1 MSEIS
6 ENLCQICNKQKFKY
20 TCPRCNIAYCSVDCY
35 KSQAHIKCSEA
46 FYKQCIQD
54 ELAAK
59 MGDGGQGNSDDVRKM
74 YDILRRIRESD
85 AGIPIEDFDRDS
97 LDSDDETCGPEDD
110 EEADTNGVEGGQHGE
125 FEECYELDIAERL
138 KDVDINDADEVW
150 EHLTQEEKEE
160 FKKLLATGDI
170 MKLVPDFR
178 PWWLKDNKTSKIVDI
193 SKKNEGDCH
202 RNIPPIYE
210 NIATFSTICS
220 KEPAPCLHYNLWNI
234 LTAYA
239 CTARYFHGEQLAN
252 PNESAAFMVNLSSS
266 LKYGTNFEEVEDAI
280 VSVEMEALT
289 TGNGAAQLLP
299 TNSPQTLIVESRDQL
314 HADAKALM
322 STRHNKLAAL
332 SDILKIFQLTKNI
345 LKKAKKEHAEFQKLF
360 ALSSGMEELTRTK
373 TQQIVK
379 KLEFYLSYV
388 NRDAESD
395 LK

>member
-1 MSEIS
+1 
-6 ENLCQICNKQKFKY
+6 
-20 TCPRCNIAYCSVDCY
+20 
-35 KSQAHIKCSEA
+35 
-46 FYKQCIQD
+46 
-54 ELAAK
+54 
-59 MGDGGQGNSDDVRKM
+59 M

-85 AGIPIEDFDRDS
+85 AGIPIEDFDQDS
-97 LDSDDETCGPEDD
+97 LDSDDEEDGGR
-110 EEADTNGVEGGQHGE
+110 EEAEGEEGEQGE
-125 FEECYELDIAERL
+125 FEDCDELDIAERL

-160 FKKLLATGDI
+160 FKKLLANGDI
-170 MKLVPDFR
+170 MKLVPDFK
-178 PWWLKDNKTSKIVDI
+178 PWWLKEKNFKIVEI
-193 SKKNEGDCH
+193 PAKKKDNG
-202 RNIPPIYE
+202 NLPTMPAIYE
-210 NIATFSTICS
+210 NIPQFSTICS

-239 CTARYFHGEQLAN
+239 CTARYFQGEHLTN
-252 PNESAAFMVNLSSS
+252 PNEAAAFLVNLSSS

-289 TGNGAAQLLP
+289 TGNAAAQLLP
-299 TNSPQTLIVESRDQL
+299 TGPPQTLLVESREQL
-314 HADAKALM
+314 QSDAKLLM
-322 STRHNKLAAL
+322 SSRQTKLSAL

-373 TQQIVK
+373 VQQIVK

-388 NRDAESD
+388 NRDAEND

>member
-1 MSEIS
+1 MSEN
-6 ENLCQICNKQKFKY
+6 ECQICNKQKFKY

-35 KSQAHIKCSEA
+35 KSQAHLKCSEE

-54 ELAAK
+54 ELSAK
-59 MGDGGQGNSDDVRKM
+59 AGDPQNSDDVRKM

-85 AGIPIEDFDRDS
+85 AGIPIEDFDQDS
-97 LDSDDETCGPEDD
+97 LDSDDEE
-110 EEADTNGVEGGQHGE
+110 EGGGGPDEDAEEDGE
-125 FEECYELDIAERL
+125 SLQQRQGFEECDELDIAERL

-150 EHLTQEEKEE
+150 EHLTAEEKEE

-178 PWWLKDNKTSKIVDI
+178 PWWLKDAKNSKIVDI
-193 SKKNEGDCH
+193 SNKKEEPSH
-202 RNIPPIYE
+202 WTMPAIYE
-210 NIATFSTICS
+210 NIAKFSTICS

-239 CTARYFHGEQLAN
+239 CTARYFHGEHLTN
-252 PNESAAFMVNLSSS
+252 PNEAAAFLVNLSSS

-299 TNSPQTLIVESRDQL
+299 TGSPQSLLVESREQL
-314 HADAKALM
+314 QSDAKQLM

-373 TQQIVK
+373 VQQIVK

-388 NRDAESD
+388 NRDAEND